1 MTVTTNERCSS
12 ALIDLPYVYAWQAG
26 IGKGTDCQGVEQ
38 QQLEM
43 LLKAWAL
50 QHLSGMRLPNRM
62 GLHAAAHQMGASGTA
77 TRWPASAPTWAKS
90 DFSSAEKGLTTM
102 QSTH

>member
-1 MTVTTNERCSS
+1 MNAVLQRSLICLMCMHGKR
-12 ALIDLPYVYAWQAG
+12 ALVKA
-26 IGKGTDCQGVEQ
+26 TDCQGVEQ

-50 QHLSGMRLPNRM
+50 QQLSGMRLPKRM
-62 GLHAAAHQMGASGTA
+62 VLRAAAHQMGASGTA